1 MTAPYKTKAA
11 AKRPSS
17 KSRDSKPRAT
27 AQPETKADTAEWAAR
42 RLDEVMMARLGL
54 GGSVTEEEAKPS
66 SKKRKAK
73 AGPPVAA
80 ARDTKTK
87 KKKVEAE
94 EEEQEEEQPHSF
106 ETEQVDGKPFGYSI
120 FEKWLAVGGA
130 ESESDDSDDE
140 AETGSWGED
149 NGEDY
154 EDEDEDADEVDSDQ
168 EDFQSDDEFTGL
180 TGGDSEDEEE
190 EEGTSPQPSSLGPQV
205 IVFQDAVRSTETQ
218 SALLAST
225 SQNTKSAYRAFMS
238 SSIKKQ
244 TSSAKPPK
252 KLSAREAEQETLDLQ
267 HDRDLADLLR
277 TSKLVEQFT
286 TSELTGADRRA
297 HMRDKVVALGG
308 KAAKLK
314 IPRQIQMGM
323 DVKERQRGAQR
334 LQEAK
339 DLGTYHAKFKTQI
352 MGAQGQKDLAAKT
365 DRIKERVKH
374 RSRGID
380 GGFGSFRNGTLH
392 VGKDEMERVEK
403 MGKKPA
409 RGGGGGGGR
418 GRGGGGRG
426 GGRGGRSSGKKP
438 TKIRR

>member
-1 MTAPYKTKAA
+1 
-11 AKRPSS
+11 
-17 KSRDSKPRAT
+17 
-27 AQPETKADTAEWAAR
+27 
-42 RLDEVMMARLGL
+42 MMARLGL
-54 GGSVTEEEAKPS
+54 GGSEAEEEPKPS

-80 ARDTKTK
+80 ARDTKKK
-87 KKKVEAE
+87 KKKVEAEQKE
-94 EEEQEEEQPHSF
+94 EEEQEEEQPLSF
-106 ETEQVDGKPFGYSI
+106 ETEQVDGKHGKPFGYSV
-120 FEKWLAVGGA
+120 FERWLAVGGA
-130 ESESDDSDDE
+130 ESENEDSDDKV
-140 AETGSWGED
+140 ETGSWGED
-149 NGEDY
+149 NDED
-154 EDEDEDADEVDSDQ
+154 DEDEVESDQ
-168 EDFQSDDEFTGL
+168 EDFQSDDEFTGV

-190 EEGTSPQPSSLGPQV
+190 EEGTSPQPSSSGPQV
-205 IVFQDAVRSTETQ
+205 IVFQDAVRSTEIQ
-218 SALLAST
+218 SGLLAST
-225 SQNTKSAYRAFMS
+225 PQNTKSAYRAFMS

-365 DRIKERVKH
+365 ERIKERVKH

>member
-17 KSRDSKPRAT
+17 KSRDFKPRAS

-54 GGSVTEEEAKPS
+54 GGSVAEEEPKP

-80 ARDTKTK
+80 ARDTKKK

-94 EEEQEEEQPHSF
+94 QEENEEQEEEQPQSP
-106 ETEQVDGKPFGYSI
+106 ETEQVDGKPFGYGI
-120 FEKWLAVGGA
+120 FERWLAVGGA
-130 ESESDDSDDE
+130 ESENDASDDE
-140 AETGSWGED
+140 VETGSWGED
-149 NGEDY
+149 N
-154 EDEDEDADEVDSDQ
+154 DEVDEVESDQ

-180 TGGDSEDEEE
+180 TGGDGEDEEE
-190 EEGTSPQPSSLGPQV
+190 EEGTSPQPSSSGPQV
-205 IVFQDAVRSTETQ
+205 IVFQDAVRSSETQ

-225 SQNTKSAYRAFMS
+225 PQNSKSAYRAFMS

-297 HMRDKVVALGG
+297 HLRDKVVALGG

-365 DRIKERVKH
+365 ERIKERVKH